1 MMTETMIDLPG
12 VIAKTD
18 GAEFLRDLIR
28 DAAERLMDIEVSAV
42 CGAGHGER
50 RPERENQRNGY
61 RSRQW
66 DTRAG
71 TVGLNIPKLRRGSYF
86 PFGPSIDP
94 PDRSM
99 PSAPGTHSSSPA
111 GRRTRR

>member
-1 MMTETMIDLPG
+1 MRE
-12 VIAKTD
+12 
-18 GAEFLRDLIR
+18 LIQ
-28 DAAERLMDIEVSAV
+28 DAAQRLMDIEVAAV

-50 RPERENQRNGY
+50 SPERETRRNGY
-61 RSRQW
+61 RPRQW

-71 TVGLNIPKLRRGSYF
+71 TIGLNIPKLRRGSYF

-99 PSAPGTHSSSPA
+99 PSAPGTHSSSPG
-111 GRRTRR
+111 GRPRRH